1 MTPSLTSPSSSR
13 HGSSSSSSQSRGSPL
28 SSRSNSSE
36 WSDLSGLPLD
46 EPEDLILSD
55 FLQAISNQDTAGGPD
70 FLRQQGDVYDRVLRT
85 FFNHQCSCPSSDER
99 AETENT
105 HTLQQHTEY
114 VSRSLPPLQTIF
126 AERGNACDPRASFPQ
141 WHSFLSDKPP
151 EPLSLRKTQASL
163 PHDSVTVERQW
174 DVDSIWLG
182 AKSLS
187 AIRAP
192 GHFRLSFFPAY
203 KSNIST
209 AQVIQPHGLDL
220 AHTRHTSIGTF
231 ITAGVRFSVLL
242 FFPNGARSYTKASA
256 NSLSLT
262 RFRDLY
268 DELIL
273 PTIFETVPDYVRQE
287 IPSSYDLLYAKS
299 RAYQENPGA
308 GRWSAEDESRAF
320 RLSYSIP
327 ASNLAEFWASVVEKA
342 NMHRVQTRRGEA
354 VPYFEN
360 PRLLFQAHDLKNT
373 FASQTVEGSLAL
385 FRNIVLH
392 LYGFIHFH

>member
-1 MTPSLTSPSSSR
+1 
-13 HGSSSSSSQSRGSPL
+13 
-28 SSRSNSSE
+28 
-36 WSDLSGLPLD
+36 
-46 EPEDLILSD
+46 
-55 FLQAISNQDTAGGPD
+55 
-70 FLRQQGDVYDRVLRT
+70 
-85 FFNHQCSCPSSDER
+85 
-99 AETENT
+99 
-105 HTLQQHTEY
+105 
-114 VSRSLPPLQTIF
+114 
-126 AERGNACDPRASFPQ
+126 
-141 WHSFLSDKPP
+141 LSDKPP
-151 EPLSLRKTQASL
+151 EPLSLSKTQASL

-192 GHFRLSFFPAY
+192 SHFRLSFFPAY

-220 AHTRHTSIGTF
+220 AHTRHTSIGTL
-231 ITAGVRFSVLL
+231 ITAGVRFSVLV
-242 FFPNGARSYTKASA
+242 FFPNGARSHTKASA
-256 NSLSLT
+256 NSLSLA

-268 DELIL
+268 DEIIL
-273 PTIFETVPDYVRQE
+273 PAIFETVPDHVRQE

-299 RAYQENPGA
+299 RAYQEKPGA

-342 NMHRVQTRRGEA
+342 NLHRVQTKRGEV

-373 FASQTVEGSLAL
+373 FVSQTVEGSLAL
-385 FRNIVLH
+385 FRDIVLAGLNASQIDMHSCWLDVGMRDHVSQPSSPLPAHRDEPWTLLWKSACCDH
-392 LYGFIHFH
+392 LHDQLG